1 MAYLT
6 IIIPGMEEGII
17 IAGDVKDVIDWGD
30 LEENMEGF
38 VDSDVALSNL
48 KSGAVVNYILIGEL
62 F

>member
-1 MAYLT
+1 
-6 IIIPGMEEGII
+6 MEEGVI
-17 IAGDVKDVIDWGD
+17 IAGNVEDVIDWGD

>member
-1 MAYLT
+1 MVYLT

-48 KSGAVVNYILIGEL
+48 KSGAVVNYI
-62 F
+62 